1 MKNKIAGALF
11 GMALGDAMG
20 MPDATD
26 IAADHIKESYIE
38 ILKKQNDVDFDHY
51 IEVLFACIPDF
62 VLENSAP

>member
-26 IAADHIKESYIE
+26 IAADHIKESY
-38 ILKKQNDVDFDHY
+38 L
-51 IEVLFACIPDF
+51 EVLMKGRETLAC
-62 VLENSAP
+62 

>member
-38 ILKKQNDVDFDHY
+38 ILKKRSISSMKLGVIAFKNAV
-51 IEVLFACIPDF
+51 VLIFK
-62 VLENSAP
+62 LL

>member
-20 MPDATD
+20 MPYATD

-38 ILKKQNDVDFDHY
+38 
-51 IEVLFACIPDF
+51 VLMKGRETLAC
-62 VLENSAP
+62 

>member
-26 IAADHIKESYIE
+26 ITVERCVESYIE
-38 ILKKQNDVDFDHY
+38 ILKKTK
-51 IEVLFACIPDF
+51 
-62 VLENSAP
+62 

>member
-20 MPDATD
+20 MPDARD

-51 IEVLFACIPDF
+51 IEVLMKGRETLAC
-62 VLENSAP
+62 